1 MKIKL
6 NSGEP
11 RATGDEDDSPAELGD
26 VIFHIDPKF
35 KMEGQGPLTAIIAT
49 PSGDVIEKLVDASNQ
64 VKVQGKKGEHFVLLG
79 VKCGDTALA
88 KKPG

>member
-1 MKIKL
+1 VNDL
-6 NSGEP
+6 VGFEEHYVF
-11 RATGDEDDSPAELGD
+11 AG
-26 VIFHIDPKF
+26 VDPCR
-35 KMEGQGPLTAIIAT
+35 Q
-49 PSGDVIEKLVDASNQ
+49 SGDVIEKLVDANND